1 MKGDRYMNNI
11 RLAKKYSQVIDEV
24 YAETAKTAAI
34 ESDKGMMRE
43 TANAAEVMVPMLAM
57 DGMAKYSRNDGYV
70 KGNVS
75 LTWTTM
81 KFDYER
87 GRRFEVDVLDN
98 AESSGTAFG
107 MLAGE
112 FIRTKAVPELDA
124 VRFASLS
131 DQAGDRGEGVL
142 SSGDEVIAA
151 LRAAVSSMD
160 GSSVPED
167 QRVLFIT
174 SRLMGMI
181 EDMDENKSRS
191 VLGGFEKVVK
201 VPQTRFSTAVK
212 LNDGTTSGEEAGGFA
227 PDGADIN
234 FMIVHKP
241 AVIVFTRNMLS
252 KIIPPELNPTSDNWV
267 YAYRSY
273 AMTHV
278 YANKSAGVYV
288 HSVE

>member
-151 LRAAVSSMD
+151 LRAAVSSLD

>member
-1 MKGDRYMNNI
+1 MNNI

>member
-1 MKGDRYMNNI
+1 MNDI

-24 YAETAKTAAI
+24 YMQSAKTAAI
-34 ESDKGMMRE
+34 ESDKGMMRD
-43 TANAAEVMVPMLAM
+43 TANAAEVMVPMLSM
-57 DGMAKYSRNDGYV
+57 DGMADYSRNDGYV

-75 LTWTTM
+75 LTWKTV

-98 AESSGTAFG
+98 AESAGTAFG

-124 VRFASLS
+124 VRFASLYE
-131 DQAGDRGEGVL
+131 QAGGTDTGTLSTGEQ
-142 SSGDEVIAA
+142 VIAA
-151 LRAAVSSMD
+151 LRSATSAMD
-160 GSSVPED
+160 GDSVPEEE
-167 QRVLFIT
+167 RVLFIT

-181 EDMDENKSRS
+181 EDMDETKSRS
-191 VLGGFEKVVK
+191 VLSGFEQIVK
-201 VPQTRFSTAVK
+201 VPQTRFSTSVK
-212 LNDGTTSGEEAGGFA
+212 LNDGTSEGEEAGGFE
-227 PDGADIN
+227 PDGDDIN

-241 AVIVFTRNMLS
+241 AVIVFTKNMLS

-273 AMTHV
+273 AMTQV
-278 YANKSAGVYV
+278 YANKASGVYV
-288 HSVE
+288 HTAE

>member
-1 MKGDRYMNNI
+1 MNNI

-34 ESDKGMMRE
+34 VSDKGMMRE

-112 FIRTKAVPELDA
+112 FIRTKAVPEQDA

-278 YANKSAGVYV
+278 YANKAAGVYV

>member
-1 MKGDRYMNNI
+1 MNNI

-34 ESDKGMMRE
+34 VSDKGMMRE

-167 QRVLFIT
+167 QRVLIIT

-278 YANKSAGVYV
+278 YANKAAGVYV

>member
-1 MKGDRYMNNI
+1 MNNI

-241 AVIVFTRNMLS
+241 AVIVFTRN
-252 KIIPPELNPTSDNWV
+252 
-267 YAYRSY
+267 
-273 AMTHV
+273 
-278 YANKSAGVYV
+278 
-288 HSVE
+288 